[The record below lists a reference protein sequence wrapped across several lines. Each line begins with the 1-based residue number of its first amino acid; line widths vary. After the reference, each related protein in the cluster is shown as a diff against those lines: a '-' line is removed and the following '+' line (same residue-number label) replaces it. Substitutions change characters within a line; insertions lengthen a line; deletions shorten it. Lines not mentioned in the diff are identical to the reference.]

1 MIDNEIRYLR
11 SVSYWRRVQS
21 GVVPFSANDRKV
33 ELSVVEKDIGY
44 QMGSVYLEDLKDSS
58 WKDIFEERDEAGV
71 FAGEL
76 TQKFIGLVEKG
87 LVEKL
92 ELAELNRLK
101 AACWSLVKANDS
113 ESRYMLI
120 ESIKEVRAA
129 LGLKD

>member
-11 SVSYWRRVQS
+11 SVSYWRRVQI

-76 TQKFIGLVEKG
+76 TQKFIGLVEK
-87 LVEKL
+87 L
-92 ELAELNRLK
+92 ELKEAELNRLK